1 LPQNRSFVQGIL
13 EKTKRELT
21 GRLPSKIP
29 ELRREV
35 LSEHHPPKDFAET
48 LTRRLTTE
56 VMTVV
61 QSAFMDEC
69 IMRFGRPFSELLTHR
84 DERIPFGV
92 IYRSKSS
99 VSNILRLDFAD
110 VGAH

>member
-1 LPQNRSFVQGIL
+1 
-13 EKTKRELT
+13 LT
-21 GRLPSKIP
+21 GRLPRQIL

-35 LSEHHPPKDFAET
+35 LSEHRPPKDFAET

-56 VMTVV
+56 VVTVV
-61 QSAFMDEC
+61 QIAFMNEC
-69 IMRFGRPFSELLTHR
+69 IIRFGRPFCELLTHR

-99 VSNILRLDFAD
+99 VSNILRLDFTEG
-110 VGAH
+110 GAG